1 MRERIASALIASL
14 IVFTALP
21 GTLIAPTV
29 LASTSLAQEPRTK
42 NPTPHELR
50 VAGQFPSSHFFIAS
64 LPAAKPAAK
73 PQKKIGSDGRESLGV
88 KTTAAHVYVVDDQSD
103 AALYGLR
110 EDEQVPLAS
119 ITKLMTA
126 RVFRSRGIDWN
137 KVVTLAGVAPD
148 QGVAYFA
155 NGDKVTVRD
164 LWRTML
170 VGSSNTAAIALA
182 KVSGLSD
189 ADFAAEMNA
198 SAAGLGMKDTH
209 FVEPTGLDQRNVS
222 TAYDISL
229 LARADF
235 QDPEV
240 TSTVS
245 IPYFDLTKVKGAP
258 KRVVST
264 DKLLGS
270 FITRSPYTMLGA
282 KTGFINESGYNIVI
296 SVTRAA
302 AAPITVVVLGAASND
317 LRFQEAKSVAYW
329 AFENYV
335 WPARLNAATQ

>member
-1 MRERIASALIASL
+1 MRERIASAIIASF
-14 IVFTALP
+14 IVFAALP
-21 GTLIAPTV
+21 GTLLAPTV
-29 LASTSLAQEPRTK
+29 LASASLAQEPRTK
-42 NPTPHELR
+42 N
-50 VAGQFPSSHFFIAS
+50 QFPRTPSFIAS
-64 LPAAKPAAK
+64 LPVAKPAAK

-88 KTTAAHVYVVDDQSD
+88 KTTASHVYVVDDQSG

-110 EDEQVPLAS
+110 ENEQVPLAS

-148 QGVAYFA
+148 QGIAYFA
-155 NGDKVTVRD
+155 NGDQVTVRD

-170 VGSSNTAAIALA
+170 VGSSNTAALTLVNA
-182 KVSGLSD
+182 SGLSES
-189 ADFAAEMNA
+189 DFVAEMNA
-198 SAAGLGMKDTH
+198 DAAGLGMKNSH
-209 FVEPTGLDQRNVS
+209 FTEPTGLDEKNVS
-222 TAYDISL
+222 TSYDISL

-240 TSTVS
+240 ANTVS
-245 IPYFDLTKVKGAP
+245 IPYFDLTKVKGAT

-270 FITRSPYTMLGA
+270 FITKAPYKLLGG

-296 SVTRAA
+296 SVTRAG
-302 AAPITVVVLGAASND
+302 AAPVTVVVLGAASND

-329 AFENYV
+329 TFENYV
-335 WPARLNAATQ
+335 WSARLAAATQ